1 VHIQITKEDTRKK
14 SQNVLF
20 SENQFCSY
28 GHQVEEES
36 EAQAQEPHGRIT
48 RSKAKVLG
56 KEHQML
62 SLFVITLV

>member
-1 VHIQITKEDTRKK
+1 LILQSCLIGGLSIAHGRFPSD
-14 SQNVLF
+14 
-20 SENQFCSY
+20 
-28 GHQVEEES
+28 GDQVEEES
-36 EAQAQEPHGRIT
+36 EAQAQELQGRIT